1 MYFATYEESQAYISS
16 QPHVHKLKQSTY
28 GTVLFIPQDFRV
40 DFGRSVWP
48 SPYQKKICS
57 PIVLLCQGWTDGR
70 SGFIGGQIEKGESV
84 FQSMNRE
91 FLEEA
96 GSSANFTMSEY
107 LFSYINPAGN
117 QMSHVFVQTTHD
129 RNYFTSI
136 LSNFH
141 TSPDRKAYIDEIFSI
156 TGVPLWVEGPENA
169 EDVSWNN
176 NVWGLPRLLAMNGG
190 FLTGTLNNSNIVRDQ
205 LVLILLRSGV
215 VDDAAMRRVFQLA
228 ARVPNSSLTVANY
241 DSLLNTPGVAQVL
254 AAAGQPIIAEKTG
267 GSLDL

>member
-1 MYFATYEESQAYISS
+1 MYFATYEESQAHISL
-16 QPHVHKLKQSTY
+16 QPPTHKLKQSAY

-48 SPYQKKICS
+48 SPFEKKICN
-57 PIVLLCQGWTDGR
+57 PRILLCQGWTDGR
-70 SGFIGGQIEKGESV
+70 SGFIGGQIEKNESV
-84 FQSMNRE
+84 LQAMNRE

-96 GSSANFTMSEY
+96 GSSAEFSMSEY

-117 QMSHVFVQTTHD
+117 QMSHVFVQITPD
-129 RNYFTSI
+129 RDYFTSI

-141 TSPDRKAYIDEIFSI
+141 TSRERKAYIDEIFSI
-156 TGVPLWVEGPENA
+156 AGVPLWVEGPDNP

-205 LVLILLRSGV
+205 FVLILLR
-215 VDDAAMRRVFQLA
+215 R
-228 ARVPNSSLTVANY
+228 Y
-241 DSLLNTPGVAQVL
+241 
-254 AAAGQPIIAEKTG
+254 
-267 GSLDL
+267 